1 MSELVCPKCQSPMR
15 SYERSGI
22 TVDQCSGCR
31 GVFLDRGELE
41 RLVDAEG
48 AYYEGRAAG
57 APEPPASAVPPASA
71 EPPRERPRD
80 YGDRERRDYD
90 DRDRDRDYDD
100 RRPRRDDYDD
110 RRRDDDNPLSALGG
124 LGGFGG
130 GGHRGHGKRKKR
142 ESFLSE
148 LFD

>member
-1 MSELVCPKCQSPMR
+1 MDPLTCPKCESPMR

-22 TVDQCSGCR
+22 TVDQCTGCR

-48 AYYEGRAAG
+48 AYYEGG
-57 APEPPASAVPPASA
+57 
-71 EPPRERPRD
+71 
-80 YGDRERRDYD
+80 GG
-90 DRDRDRDYDD
+90 
-100 RRPRRDDYDD
+100 RRPEH
-110 RRRDDDNPLSALGG
+110 DDDDDHRREGLGG
-124 LGGFGG
+124 LGGLAGGLGG
-130 GGHRGHGKRKKR
+130 GGHRHGKRRKK

>member
-1 MSELVCPKCQSPMR
+1 MADLTCPKCESPMR

-22 TVDQCSGCR
+22 TIDQCTGCR

-48 AYYEGRAAG
+48 AYYEGGGAG
-57 APEPPASAVPPASA
+57 HREPER
-71 EPPRERPRD
+71 EYRRERD
-80 YGDRERRDYD
+80 WDDDDDERRGGF
-90 DRDRDRDYDD
+90 
-100 RRPRRDDYDD
+100 
-110 RRRDDDNPLSALGG
+110 GG

-130 GGHRGHGKRKKR
+130 GHGKRRKR
-142 ESFLSE
+142 EGFLGE

>member
-1 MSELVCPKCQSPMR
+1 MAELICPKCQSPMR

-22 TVDQCSGCR
+22 TVDQCSDCR

-48 AYYEGRAAG
+48 AYYEGRGGGGREMPAAMP
-57 APEPPASAVPPASA
+57 PELP
-71 EPPRERPRD
+71 
-80 YGDRERRDYD
+80 ERREYEQRREYD
-90 DRDRDRDYDD
+90 E
-100 RRPRRDDYDD
+100 RREYDD
-110 RRRDDDNPLSALGG
+110 RRRYDDDDDDRPFGGGFGG

-130 GGHRGHGKRKKR
+130 GHGKHGKRRKR
-142 ESFLSE
+142 EGFLSE

>member
-1 MSELVCPKCQSPMR
+1 MADLTCPKCESPMR

-22 TVDQCSGCR
+22 TIDQCTGCR

-48 AYYEGRAAG
+48 AYYEERGG
-57 APEPPASAVPPASA
+57 
-71 EPPRERPRD
+71 RERD
-80 YGDRERRDYD
+80 DDERRHRD
-90 DRDRDRDYDD
+90 DDERRHRDDDERRHRDRDDD
-100 RRPRRDDYDD
+100 LPF
-110 RRRDDDNPLSALGG
+110 G

-130 GGHRGHGKRKKR
+130 QRGKRRKR
-142 ESFLSE
+142 EGFLGE

>member
-1 MSELVCPKCQSPMR
+1 MADLICPKCQSPMR

-48 AYYEGRAAG
+48 AYYEGGGSRG
-57 APEPPASAVPPASA
+57 G
-71 EPPRERPRD
+71 ERGRD
-80 YGDRERRDYD
+80 DDDR
-90 DRDRDRDYDD
+90 RDRDHERHRERDD
-100 RRPRRDDYDD
+100 RYERD
-110 RRRDDDNPLSALGG
+110 RHRERDDDAPFGGLGS

-130 GGHRGHGKRKKR
+130 GQRGHGKKRKR
-142 ESFLSE
+142 EGFLSE